1 MMPYLDRVSA
11 VDVVMFRNGRLIA
24 YDQFASSFII
34 MSKML
39 GVSHCRKACYP
50 VAAANMHILAQHHT
64 VEVDSHREVTYRC
77 TLIHFQILRIDIGQ
91 PDMRLGMNVVVVI
104 SIQHPPS
111 HTPRKQQK
119 KSVLYRT
126 PPPQMQ

>member
-1 MMPYLDRVSA
+1 MMPNPYRVSA

-50 VAAANMHILAQHHT
+50 VAAANMHILAQHYT
-64 VEVDSHREVTYRC
+64 VEVDSHREVTNRC
-77 TLIHFQILRIDIGQ
+77 TLIHFQILWINIGQ
-91 PDMRLGMNVVVVI
+91 PDIRLFINLI
-104 SIQHPPS
+104 A
-111 HTPRKQQK
+111 KAF
-119 KSVLYRT
+119 Y
-126 PPPQMQ
+126 